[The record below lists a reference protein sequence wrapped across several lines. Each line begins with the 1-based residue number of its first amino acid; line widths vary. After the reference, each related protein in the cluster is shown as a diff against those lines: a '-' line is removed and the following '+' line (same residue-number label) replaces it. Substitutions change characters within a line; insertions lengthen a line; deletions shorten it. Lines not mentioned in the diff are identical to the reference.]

1 MRSVCWHTWPILA
14 FSNISPFNNV
24 GHIWVITELPRV
36 LQICVRFFG
45 TPCATMRFIRM
56 FTRICA
62 TNEVSHSVSCSTSKQ
77 YQKRSLLKFF
87 DDHFHSFTS
96 KVIEV
101 FTTNISCYFR
111 LRIWPVHFG
120 AGTHWSFTDFAE
132 SLLLTSKFEWINLGI
147 IRDGFLTLHESI
159 EIQRIPASSCIRTVS
174 WISIDF
180 YRFLSSLLSQGC
192 WKLPSDLGIQ
202 AVTSWISPCRSLT
215 TCDHV
220 RGERKIQ

>member
-1 MRSVCWHTWPILA
+1 
-14 FSNISPFNNV
+14 
-24 GHIWVITELPRV
+24 
-36 LQICVRFFG
+36 
-45 TPCATMRFIRM
+45 MRFIRM

-147 IRDGFLTLHESI
+147 RDGFLTLHESI
-159 EIQRIPASSCIRTVS
+159 EIQRIPASCIRTVS

-180 YRFLSSLLSQGC
+180 CRFLSSLLSLARMLDVGSS
-192 WKLPSDLGIQ
+192 PRSDLGIQ

-220 RGERKIQ
+220 VSYSEWNGCSNLEQNPRKIQ